1 MRPGTVLRE
10 RVVGACGLRGG
21 RASCRPA
28 GGPEAPYLTGCA
40 GRAVPGAEL
49 HVPLRA
55 TAAEA
60 GLVAETLAA
69 GTLAGVTVEVR

>member
-1 MRPGTVLRE
+1 MLSGRHRCSIVVVSRSAATRRQYTDVL
-10 RVVGACGLRGG
+10 GAQD
-21 RASCRPA
+21 
-28 GGPEAPYLTGCA
+28 
-40 GRAVPGAEL
+40 RAVPGAEL